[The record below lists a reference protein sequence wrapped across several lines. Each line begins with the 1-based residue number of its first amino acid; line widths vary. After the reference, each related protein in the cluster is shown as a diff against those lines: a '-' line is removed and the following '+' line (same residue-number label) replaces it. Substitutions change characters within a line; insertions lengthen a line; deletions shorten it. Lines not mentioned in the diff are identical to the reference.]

1 MKKNDP
7 RPMPAAFLGHGSPM
21 NALESNRYSRAWRSF
36 GASLPRPR
44 AILVVSAHWYVEVAA
59 VTAMPAPRT
68 IHDFY
73 GFPQELFDVRYPAP
87 GDPAFAEEVADLA
100 KPARVG
106 LDRDSWGL
114 DHGAWSVLVHA
125 APKADIPVVQLSID
139 ARKGFD
145 HHLELGARL
154 APLRKSGVLILGS
167 GNIVHNLRSIDGSRP
182 DEGFDWARRFDDAAR
197 AVLEGKPAEAAGLA
211 AHPDFPKAAP
221 TPDHFIPMLYI
232 AGLASAAGA
241 PLEAWND
248 GAAYGSISM
257 TCYSLGAAPPAA
269 RGGGRPAAGPPDPS
283 ALPAEDTNL

>member
-1 MKKNDP
+1 MRRRSGPSSWSAETSSAPRTRPAASSRRSWANPALRRRARRRHGALPGLSPARRAFPDRGGRMKKNDP

-167 GNIVHNLRSIDGSRP
+167 GNIVHNLRSIDG
-182 DEGFDWARRFDDAAR
+182 
-197 AVLEGKPAEAAGLA
+197 
-211 AHPDFPKAAP
+211 
-221 TPDHFIPMLYI
+221 
-232 AGLASAAGA
+232 
-241 PLEAWND
+241 
-248 GAAYGSISM
+248 
-257 TCYSLGAAPPAA
+257 
-269 RGGGRPAAGPPDPS
+269 
-283 ALPAEDTNL
+283 